1 MSPKLN
7 FKKND
12 FETFE
17 FLSVQYYQEAFISM
31 INNITNDEDE
41 QREKNMWYSKKYI
54 WNLNTFWQNSA
65 ANSTFTFS
73 LRLIILFDVI

>member
-1 MSPKLN
+1 MSPKLY

-12 FETFE
+12 FQTFE

-41 QREKNMWYSKKYI
+41 QREKNM
-54 WNLNTFWQNSA
+54 
-65 ANSTFTFS
+65 
-73 LRLIILFDVI
+73 

>member
-1 MSPKLN
+1 MSPKLH

-12 FETFE
+12 FQTFE

-41 QREKNMWYSKKYI
+41 QREKNM
-54 WNLNTFWQNSA
+54 
-65 ANSTFTFS
+65 
-73 LRLIILFDVI
+73 

>member
-1 MSPKLN
+1 MYPKLN

-31 INNITNDEDE
+31 VNSITNDEDK
-41 QREKNMWYSKKYI
+41 QREKI
-54 WNLNTFWQNSA
+54 CDILR
-65 ANSTFTFS
+65 STS
-73 LRLIILFDVI
+73 EISILSGKIQQQIPR